1 MPMGPRQGERGNPA
15 GRGSKGTVS
24 EDGVE
29 QEYIANLQK
38 QVYFLELESK
48 LLREKVNEKPP
59 DGLDLPGPLDD
70 HLLKLKQKYA
80 SLEAKLL
87 AEKEELMEGMHR
99 MKMQLDEAE
108 RVRKQLQSEVAEQS
122 HFRKLAE
129 QTLADDEENDRR
141 EFTELRQKIA
151 IGKEEQRMLKAEME
165 GMRQKILQARTD
177 RDQQFVDLEARV
189 KSAEDAKAEAESQ
202 QKRLTEDMTNMKLEH
217 QTTFEAYTYLQ
228 EEEEMR
234 KAELKNLLD
243 GHDKLQLEVRQLTA
257 ERDHAKVAIAKL
269 EGDHRKVAEEA
280 IANAKKA
287 VDLGKQLKAMQGEIA
302 SNSEARKVLV
312 GEAVELR
319 EKMIKAQSEREK
331 AVLDMQR
338 LNQEIEGM
346 KQEMSMMMHDKRLW
360 KEEQA
365 EEQAMKV
372 GLDKDTMLMKV
383 EVEKLRN
390 EVAMLTEKLEKRDA
404 LLETFKTDLGK
415 TKAENAR
422 LEAELFNARER
433 LSIAQELEQIDL
445 GQFSSMRETNLE
457 VAKKIE
463 RFLDATKDKMQ
474 QPSRGSL

>member
-1 MPMGPRQGERGNPA
+1 MFFCLIMTE
-15 GRGSKGTVS
+15 
-24 EDGVE
+24 EDT
-29 QEYIANLQK
+29 
-38 QVYFLELESK
+38 
-48 LLREKVNEKPP
+48 
-59 DGLDLPGPLDD
+59 
-70 HLLKLKQKYA
+70 
-80 SLEAKLL
+80 
-87 AEKEELMEGMHR
+87 
-99 MKMQLDEAE
+99 MQ
-108 RVRKQLQSEVAEQS
+108 
-122 HFRKLAE
+122 
-129 QTLADDEENDRR
+129 
-141 EFTELRQKIA
+141 
-151 IGKEEQRMLKAEME
+151 
-165 GMRQKILQARTD
+165 
-177 RDQQFVDLEARV
+177 
-189 KSAEDAKAEAESQ
+189 
-202 QKRLTEDMTNMKLEH
+202 
-217 QTTFEAYTYLQ
+217 
-228 EEEEMR
+228 
-234 KAELKNLLD
+234 
-243 GHDKLQLEVRQLTA
+243 VRQLTA

>member
-1 MPMGPRQGERGNPA
+1 LEMHRSRKEQRSKAGQERFHPTVAGFKGNSAMANSSIFEQTMPMGPRQGERGNPA

-165 GMRQKILQARTD
+165 GMRQK
-177 RDQQFVDLEARV
+177 
-189 KSAEDAKAEAESQ
+189 
-202 QKRLTEDMTNMKLEH
+202 M
-217 QTTFEAYTYLQ
+217 
-228 EEEEMR
+228 
-234 KAELKNLLD
+234 
-243 GHDKLQLEVRQLTA
+243 
-257 ERDHAKVAIAKL
+257 
-269 EGDHRKVAEEA
+269 
-280 IANAKKA
+280 
-287 VDLGKQLKAMQGEIA
+287 
-302 SNSEARKVLV
+302 
-312 GEAVELR
+312 LR
-319 EKMIKAQSEREK
+319 P
-331 AVLDMQR
+331 
-338 LNQEIEGM
+338 
-346 KQEMSMMMHDKRLW
+346 
-360 KEEQA
+360 
-365 EEQAMKV
+365 
-372 GLDKDTMLMKV
+372 
-383 EVEKLRN
+383 
-390 EVAMLTEKLEKRDA
+390 
-404 LLETFKTDLGK
+404 
-415 TKAENAR
+415 
-422 LEAELFNARER
+422 R
-433 LSIAQELEQIDL
+433 LSPSKNGSQ
-445 GQFSSMRETNLE
+445 
-457 VAKKIE
+457 KI
-463 RFLDATKDKMQ
+463 
-474 QPSRGSL
+474 